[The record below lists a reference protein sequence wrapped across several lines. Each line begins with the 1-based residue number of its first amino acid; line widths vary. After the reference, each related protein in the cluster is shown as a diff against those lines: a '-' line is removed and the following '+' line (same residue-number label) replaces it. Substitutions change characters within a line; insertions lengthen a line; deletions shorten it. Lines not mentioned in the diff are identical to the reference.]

1 MFDFTALPVTPDAVR
16 AARNYFGLNQQQA
29 SDESG
34 LPIHKIKRFEA
45 GNHIPDT
52 KFLEDLRSFYEG
64 KGYTFPDSAKPGA
77 KAKATGKL
85 FPAGVV
91 QTGEEGEAPVGKL
104 QKHTVQHIR
113 IDPSLSDDEIG
124 NILDYIE
131 SNEERISSMLNKKVE
146 GGLFGGF
153 ADASEAHHGKALRL
167 LAENGT
173 LLAKLLGRPLV
184 ETPSPELVTGTAKPK
199 THAELLAHTQA
210 HMHGVIQGDKE
221 AIAKH
226 KAEKSP
232 QTLTE
237 AIFG

>member
-1 MFDFTALPVTPDAVR
+1 MYDSTNLPINPDSAR
-16 AARNYFGLNQQQA
+16 AARNYYGLTQQQA
-29 SDESG
+29 ADESS
-34 LPIHKIKRFEA
+34 LPTHKIKRFEA
-45 GNHIPDT
+45 GNYIPDT

-64 KGYTFPDSAKPGA
+64 KGYEFPDTSKPGS
-77 KAKATGKL
+77 KAKATGKV
-85 FPAGVV
+85 FPSGVV
-91 QTGEEGEAPVGKL
+91 QPDENEDAPIGKL

-124 NILDYIE
+124 GILDHIE
-131 SNEERISSMLNKKVE
+131 SNEDRISCMLNKKVE

-153 ADASEAHHGKALRL
+153 ADTSEAHHGKALRL

-184 ETPSPELVTGTAKPK
+184 TAPSPELVAGAAKPK

-210 HMHGVIQGDKE
+210 HMHGVIKGDKE

-232 QTLTE
+232 QTLAE